1 MAINLNIVSKF
12 DQKGLKKAQDS
23 LRKFASG
30 AVKAAGAAVAGVGVI
45 GVQSVRSFASFDA
58 AMTKSIAIMGD
69 VSDTMR
75 NDMSEA
81 AREVAKQTT
90 FSADQAAESFFF
102 LASAGLDA
110 EQSIA
115 AMPQV
120 AKFAQAGMFDMA
132 LATDLATDAQSALG
146 LTSDDA
152 AENLENL
159 TRVTD
164 VFVKANNLA
173 NTSVQQISEALTNK
187 AGAALKVAGKDLEEG
202 AAVLAVFADQGV
214 KGTEAG
220 EKLNIALRDI
230 TRAAGRA
237 PEKFEALGLE
247 VLDADDNLRN
257 MADVV
262 DEFTEVLGPMSDATA
277 AVTLEQLGLTRGVG
291 DAIKLLLG
299 GGDSIREYEAALR
312 DAGGT
317 TEQVAN
323 NQLETLSAKAD
334 LLRSRIADLGIAI
347 GTSLAPLA
355 DDMIA
360 QLGPTIDSL
369 EAPLIKMFEE
379 LAPKIAE
386 LIAQLPALIEGL
398 IPLIEPVGE
407 ITALF
412 TGLLEDTLP
421 LLKKLIEDFG
431 PVLETFTGFL
441 ADNGTVVGALILS
454 MVLFTSVLRIVNT
467 TLGIFTG
474 VTAGSTAASG
484 GFAAMLKRPVIAN
497 LITLGIALLAVIGGF
512 IFFRD
517 EIVQSGDAG
526 ANAMLT
532 LLNAVQAMRRG
543 IAFALNGVLGMIERV
558 IDGFLSVARTINIIN
573 EGLGLDT
580 FDIPAREDVIGSLQI
595 DLTASGGDELARE
608 IIRLRTLAGDDFGA
622 GSPASERKGRGP
634 GLLSSEALRGLSAA
648 LMDVSRQQK
657 ELTDPPTVI
666 PFLPGQAPGQVNNI
680 TVNAGLG
687 VNGNRVGQDVV
698 EILERYEREAG
709 PVFEAARQ

>member
-152 AENLENL
+152 SENLENL

-164 VFVKANNLA
+164 VFVKANTLA

-187 AGAALKVAGKDLEEG
+187 AGAALKVVGKDLEEG
-202 AAVLAVFADQGV
+202 AAVLALFADQGV

-247 VLDADDNLRN
+247 VLDADGNLRN

-355 DDMIA
+355 DDLIE
-360 QLGPTIDSL
+360 QLGPTIDGL
-369 EAPLIKMFEE
+369 EGPLIKLFEE

-386 LIAQLPALIEGL
+386 LIGQIPALIESL
-398 IPLIEPVGE
+398 IPLIEPMGN
-407 ITALF
+407 ITSAF
-412 TGLLEDTLP
+412 TDLVLVTLPAFQLLLEEL
-421 LLKKLIEDFG
+421 E
-431 PVLETFTGFL
+431 PVIDSFTGFL
-441 ADNGTVVGALILS
+441 AENGEVVGGLIVAFAIFRTL
-454 MVLFTSVLRIVNT
+454 LAITSVA
-467 TLGIFTG
+467 LGVFAGASG
-474 VTAGSTAASG
+474 VAAGASG
-484 GFAAMLKRPVIAN
+484 GFFATLAKNPLGAIIALVVGGATALVIFGQEAVKTQGTFANVFMGMLKAAN
-497 LITLGIALLAVIGGF
+497 FFQQGF
-512 IFFRD
+512 
-517 EIVQSGDAG
+517 
-526 ANAMLT
+526 
-532 LLNAVQAMRRG
+532 
-543 IAFALNGVLGMIERV
+543 
-558 IDGFLSVARTINIIN
+558 INIIN
-573 EGLGLDT
+573 AVIRTVNFLANGILNVIRALNALLEAVDKDKIAIPTIEIPPVAPAAGGIQALITQLEVEAGIIGGSGSDAGRAIPLGRDELLSITGPLLEAARANQAAIDELGL
-580 FDIPAREDVIGSLQI
+580 ARSDVQ
-595 DLTASGGDELARE
+595 
-608 IIRLRTLAGDDFGA
+608 
-622 GSPASERKGRGP
+622 
-634 GLLSSEALRGLSAA
+634 
-648 LMDVSRQQK
+648 
-657 ELTDPPTVI
+657 I
-666 PFLPGQAPGQVNNI
+666 PFLPGQQPTQQNNI
-680 TVNAGLG
+680 TINAGLG
-687 VNGNRVGQDVV
+687 VNGNRLAEDVV
-698 EILERYEREAG
+698 GLLEQYDRQAG
-709 PVFEAARQ
+709 PVFERAG

>member
-152 AENLENL
+152 SENLENL

-164 VFVKANNLA
+164 VFVKANTLA

-187 AGAALKVAGKDLEEG
+187 AGAALKVVGKDLEEG
-202 AAVLAVFADQGV
+202 AAVLALFADQGV

-247 VLDADDNLRN
+247 VLDADGNLRN

-334 LLRSRIADLGIAI
+334 LLRSRIADLGISI

-355 DDMIA
+355 DDLIE
-360 QLGPTIDSL
+360 QLGPTIDGL
-369 EAPLIKMFEE
+369 EGPLIRLFEE

-386 LIAQLPALIEGL
+386 LIGKVPELIESL
-398 IPLIEPVGE
+398 IPLIEPMGNISAAFIDLVDV
-407 ITALF
+407 TLPAFQL
-412 TGLLEDTLP
+412 LLEEL
-421 LLKKLIEDFG
+421 E
-431 PVLETFTGFL
+431 PVIDSFTGFL
-441 ADNGTVVGALILS
+441 AENGEVVGGLI
-454 MVLFTSVLRIVNT
+454 VAFAIFR
-467 TLGIFTG
+467 TLLAIT
-474 VTAGSTAASG
+474 STALGVFAGASGVAAGASG
-484 GFAAMLKRPVIAN
+484 GFFATLARNPLGAIIALVVGGVTALVVFGKQAVKTQGDFSGAFLGILRAAALFQDGMIGMVNHVINAVEVLIN
-497 LITLGIALLAVIGGF
+497 DFLQVIKVLSAITEAAGGDPIPIPEVKFARLEPGGGGIRRLITQLEVEAGIIKGSGTDAGRPMELG
-512 IFFRD
+512 RD
-517 EIVQSGDAG
+517 ELLSITQPLLDAAR
-526 ANAMLT
+526 AN
-532 LLNAVQAMRRG
+532 QA
-543 IAFALNGVLGMIERV
+543 A
-558 IDGFLSVARTINIIN
+558 ID
-573 EGLGLDT
+573 ELGL
-580 FDIPAREDVIGSLQI
+580 ARSDVQ
-595 DLTASGGDELARE
+595 
-608 IIRLRTLAGDDFGA
+608 
-622 GSPASERKGRGP
+622 
-634 GLLSSEALRGLSAA
+634 
-648 LMDVSRQQK
+648 
-657 ELTDPPTVI
+657 I
-666 PFLPGQAPGQVNNI
+666 PFLPGQQPTQQNNI
-680 TVNAGLG
+680 TINAGLG
-687 VNGNRVGQDVV
+687 VNGNRLAEDVV
-698 EILERYEREAG
+698 GLLEQYDRQAG
-709 PVFEAARQ
+709 PVFERAG